1 MAALELLRS
10 ATVHSW
16 IGRDNKRREHAMAT
30 NPTSPEGHTDTKGRA
45 KPKSMRDLVIFGVMI
60 VIGIGVVAALVTK

>member
-16 IGRDNKRREHAMAT
+16 IGRDNKRRERAMDT
-30 NPTSPEGHTDTKGRA
+30 NPTNPEGHTDTKGQA

>member
-1 MAALELLRS
+1 
-10 ATVHSW
+10 
-16 IGRDNKRREHAMAT
+16 MAT
-30 NPTSPEGHTDTKGRA
+30 NPTSPEGHTNTKSRA

>member
-1 MAALELLRS
+1 MTALELLRS

-16 IGRDNKRREHAMAT
+16 IGRDNKRREHAMDT
-30 NPTSPEGHTDTKGRA
+30 NPTSPEGHTDTKGQA
-45 KPKSMRDLVIFGVMI
+45 KPKSMI

>member
-1 MAALELLRS
+1 M
-10 ATVHSW
+10 
-16 IGRDNKRREHAMAT
+16 DT
-30 NPTSPEGHTDTKGRA
+30 NPASPEGHTDTKGRA